1 MVKHKNKNQLIA
13 WVSSSTWVL
22 CGMLALPAH
31 AGEFYTIIGPDG
43 RPMVIPRAPSETKQV
58 ETQTQLEPQQVE
70 KIESRLSQTQQM
82 PSIQTAVL
90 VAKTQISQAQTAA
103 KVKEETA
110 TKPQP
115 QSVKGKPSSFAQ
127 PSEVV
132 ENVPAKTIAHPAKL
146 KTQVESSAAVSVQPV
161 ETPKQAS
168 PVLLTNMSPQE
179 VSSSAPV
186 KDPALSNKNTQ
197 TTTTAKQVDR
207 ALHKIEANTAIEKAT
222 RLASPPTAVPVSSK
236 STSDGFLEINGDRY
250 VKNEYLEG
258 QEFNL
263 ENKKRF
269 YVMPEGVVDKELG
282 APRLQVVER
291 EKGVNQGVLDR
302 LFKSTQPTESSVITL
317 STQYYPIAKDQV
329 VQGLG
334 QACYSDKKIK
344 KSKILKAQQD
354 VNVWPRQPLKDQ
366 FDYEVVAVQAGIK
379 NVQLSSYASS
389 QDQPSF
395 YWPFV
400 AFLDESG
407 CVIEG
412 VTGFKNQNREENKY
426 RYAVMDGMLQ
436 LPTQTRYILMTPLL
450 SAVDVE
456 DQVLSNQG
464 QIKLTA
470 IR

>member
-1 MVKHKNKNQLIA
+1 MVKHNNKKQIFA

-58 ETQTQLEPQQVE
+58 ETKTQLEPQQVE
-70 KIESRLSQTQQM
+70 KIEFRLSQTKQT
-82 PSIQTAVL
+82 PPIQTATT
-90 VAKTQISQAQTAA
+90 VAKAQISQPQTAVT
-103 KVKEETA
+103 VKEETV
-110 TKPQP
+110 TKPKP
-115 QSVKGKPSSFAQ
+115 QLVKRKPSIVHQQSKF
-127 PSEVV
+127 V
-132 ENVPAKTIAHPAKL
+132 ENVQTVTVENPDKL
-146 KTQVESSAAVSVQPV
+146 KTQVESSVAVSVQPV
-161 ETPKQAS
+161 ETPEQAS
-168 PVLLTNMSPQE
+168 PVPVIQTNSQE
-179 VSSSAPV
+179 ISSSAPA
-186 KDPALSNKNTQ
+186 KDPTLGNKNIQ
-197 TTTTAKQVDR
+197 KTTTAKQVDR

-222 RLASPPTAVPVSSK
+222 RLASPPMAVPVSSK

-302 LFKSTQPTESSVITL
+302 LFKSTQHAENKVITL

-329 VQGLG
+329 VQSLG
-334 QACYSDKKIK
+334 QACYSDKKVK
-344 KSKILKAQQD
+344 KAKVLKAQQD
-354 VNVWPRQPLKDQ
+354 VNVWPRQPLQDQ

-456 DQVLSNQG
+456 DQILSNQG

>member
-1 MVKHKNKNQLIA
+1 
-13 WVSSSTWVL
+13 
-22 CGMLALPAH
+22 MLALPAH

-43 RPMVIPRAPSETKQV
+43 RPMVIPRVPSETKHV
-58 ETQTQLEPQQVE
+58 ETKTQLEPQQVE
-70 KIESRLSQTQQM
+70 KIESGLSSTKQM
-82 PSIQTAVL
+82 PSIQTAVP
-90 VAKTQISQAQTAA
+90 VAKTQISQVQTAA
-103 KVKEETA
+103 KVKEETV
-110 TKPQP
+110 TEPKPQ
-115 QSVKGKPSSFAQ
+115 SLKGKPSIFAQ

-132 ENVPAKTIAHPAKL
+132 ENVPVKTVAHPAKL
-146 KTQVESSAAVSVQPV
+146 KTQVESSVAVSVQPV

-168 PVLLTNMSPQE
+168 PVLVTNMSPQE
-179 VSSSAPV
+179 VSSSAPA
-186 KDPALSNKNTQ
+186 KDLALSNKNTQ

-258 QEFNL
+258 QQFNL

-329 VQGLG
+329 VQSLG

-344 KSKILKAQQD
+344 KAKILKAQQD

-456 DQVLSNQG
+456 DQILSNQG

>member
-1 MVKHKNKNQLIA
+1 MVKHNNKNQLFA

-58 ETQTQLEPQQVE
+58 ETKTQLEPQQVE
-70 KIESRLSQTQQM
+70 KIKSRLSSTKQT
-82 PSIQTAVL
+82 PSVQSVVP
-90 VAKTQISQAQTAA
+90 VAKTQISQAQTAVI
-103 KVKEETA
+103 VKETA
-110 TKPQP
+110 TPPQP
-115 QSVKGKPSSFAQ
+115 PSVKGKSSIFTQ
-127 PSEVV
+127 PLEVV
-132 ENVPAKTIAHPAKL
+132 ENVPTKTVAHSAKL

-161 ETPKQAS
+161 ETPKQAY
-168 PVLLTNMSPQE
+168 PVLVTNMSPQE
-179 VSSSAPV
+179 VSSSAPA

-222 RLASPPTAVPVSSK
+222 RLASPPMAVPVSSK

-302 LFKSTQPTESSVITL
+302 LFKSTQPIENSVITL

-329 VQGLG
+329 VQSLG

-344 KSKILKAQQD
+344 KAKVLKAQQD

-456 DQVLSNQG
+456 DQILSNQG

>member
-1 MVKHKNKNQLIA
+1 MVKHNKKNQLYA
-13 WVSSSTWVL
+13 WVSSSTWLL
-22 CGMLALPAH
+22 CGMMALAAH

-43 RPMVIPRAPSETKQV
+43 RPMVIPRVPSENKKVEKTESKTSQTKQV
-58 ETQTQLEPQQVE
+58 ESTQVVSTVE
-70 KIESRLSQTQQM
+70 KKQTSQPQATPIVKVETVTETKPLSITDKSSTIIQPYESEDNPQSNGVAR
-82 PSIQTAVL
+82 TA
-90 VAKTQISQAQTAA
+90 QINTH
-103 KVKEETA
+103 VETA
-110 TKPQP
+110 ITVSLPAVVMAKPET
-115 QSVKGKPSSFAQ
+115 SVPVTATSSKETSSSVPEKLATLN
-127 PSEVV
+127 SE
-132 ENVPAKTIAHPAKL
+132 HL
-146 KTQVESSAAVSVQPV
+146 KTTKTS
-161 ETPKQAS
+161 
-168 PVLLTNMSPQE
+168 
-179 VSSSAPV
+179 
-186 KDPALSNKNTQ
+186 
-197 TTTTAKQVDR
+197 KQVDR
-207 ALHKIEANTAIEKAT
+207 ALNKIETNTALEKAT
-222 RLASPPTAVPVSSK
+222 RLPSASVTASVSAQ
-236 STSDGFLEINGDRY
+236 STSDGFLEIDGDRY

-282 APRLQVVER
+282 SPRLQVVER
-291 EKGVNQGVLDR
+291 EKGVNKGVLDR
-302 LFKSTQPTESSVITL
+302 LFKSTQPIESSVITL

-329 VQGLG
+329 VQSLG

-344 KSKILKAQQD
+344 KSKVLKAQQD
-354 VNVWPRQPLKDQ
+354 VNLWPSQPLKDQ
-366 FDYEVVAVQAGIK
+366 FDYDVVAVQAGIK

-400 AFLDESG
+400 AFLDETG

-436 LPTQTRYILMTPLL
+436 LPSQTRYILMTPLL

-456 DQVLSNQG
+456 DQKLSNQG

>member
-1 MVKHKNKNQLIA
+1 MVKHNNKNQLFA

-43 RPMVIPRAPSETKQV
+43 RPMVIPRAPSETKHV
-58 ETQTQLEPQQVE
+58 ETKIQLEPQQVE
-70 KIESRLSQTQQM
+70 KIESGLRQTQQT
-82 PSIQTAVL
+82 PSIQTTVPVVKAQISHPQA
-90 VAKTQISQAQTAA
+90 AKT
-103 KVKEETA
+103 VKEETA
-110 TKPQP
+110 TKPMP
-115 QSVKGKPSSFAQ
+115 PSVKGKPSIFVQ
-127 PSEVV
+127 QSEVIG
-132 ENVPAKTIAHPAKL
+132 NVPAKTVAHPAKL
-146 KTQVESSAAVSVQPV
+146 KTQVESSAAVSLQPV

-168 PVLLTNMSPQE
+168 PLLVTNMSPQE
-179 VSSSAPV
+179 VSSSAPA
-186 KDPALSNKNTQ
+186 KAPALSDEHTQ
-197 TTTTAKQVDR
+197 TTTNAKQVDR
-207 ALHKIEANTAIEKAT
+207 TLHKIEANTSIEKAT
-222 RLASPPTAVPVSSK
+222 RLASPPMAVPVSSK

-302 LFKSTQPTESSVITL
+302 LFKSTQPAESSVITL

-329 VQGLG
+329 VQSLG

-344 KSKILKAQQD
+344 KAKVLKVQQD

-456 DQVLSNQG
+456 DQILSNQG

>member
-1 MVKHKNKNQLIA
+1 MVKHNNKNQLFA

-70 KIESRLSQTQQM
+70 KIESGLSQTQQM
-82 PSIQTAVL
+82 PSIQTAVP
-90 VAKTQISQAQTAA
+90 VAKTQISQAQAAA

-110 TKPQP
+110 TKHQP
-115 QSVKGKPSSFAQ
+115 QLVKGKPSIFVQ
-127 PSEVV
+127 QSEVV
-132 ENVPAKTIAHPAKL
+132 ENVPAKTVAHPAKL
-146 KTQVESSAAVSVQPV
+146 KTQVEASAAVSVQPV
-161 ETPKQAS
+161 ETSKQPS

-197 TTTTAKQVDR
+197 STTTAKQVDR

-222 RLASPPTAVPVSSK
+222 RLASPPMAVPVSLK

-302 LFKSTQPTESSVITL
+302 LFKSTQPTESTVITL

-329 VQGLG
+329 VQSLG

-344 KSKILKAQQD
+344 KAKILKAQQD

-456 DQVLSNQG
+456 DQILSNQG

>member
-1 MVKHKNKNQLIA
+1 MVKHNNKNQLFA

-58 ETQTQLEPQQVE
+58 ETKIQLEPQQVE
-70 KIESRLSQTQQM
+70 KIESGLRQTQQT
-82 PSIQTAVL
+82 PSIQTTVPVVKAQISHPQA
-90 VAKTQISQAQTAA
+90 AKT
-103 KVKEETA
+103 VKEETA
-110 TKPQP
+110 TKPMP
-115 QSVKGKPSSFAQ
+115 PSVKGKPSIFVQ
-127 PSEVV
+127 QSEVI
-132 ENVPAKTIAHPAKL
+132 ENVPAKTVANPAKL
-146 KTQVESSAAVSVQPV
+146 KAQVESSAAVSLQPV

-168 PVLLTNMSPQE
+168 PLLVTNMSPQE
-179 VSSSAPV
+179 VSSSAPA

-222 RLASPPTAVPVSSK
+222 RLTSPPTAVPVSSK

-329 VQGLG
+329 VQSLG

-344 KSKILKAQQD
+344 KAKILKAQQD

-426 RYAVMDGMLQ
+426 RYAMMDGMLQ

-456 DQVLSNQG
+456 DQILSNQG

>member
-1 MVKHKNKNQLIA
+1 MVKHNNKNQLFA

-58 ETQTQLEPQQVE
+58 ETKTQLEPQQVE
-70 KIESRLSQTQQM
+70 KIESGLRQTQQT
-82 PSIQTAVL
+82 PSIQTAVP
-90 VAKTQISQAQTAA
+90 VAKAQISQAQTAA
-103 KVKEETA
+103 TVKEETA
-110 TKPQP
+110 TKPMP
-115 QSVKGKPSSFAQ
+115 PSVKGKPSIFVQ
-127 PSEVV
+127 QSEVI
-132 ENVPAKTIAHPAKL
+132 ENVPAKTVAHPAKL
-146 KTQVESSAAVSVQPV
+146 KTQVESSVAVSVQPV

-168 PVLLTNMSPQE
+168 PVLVTNMSPQE
-179 VSSSAPV
+179 VSSSAPA

-222 RLASPPTAVPVSSK
+222 RLTSPPTAVPVSSK

-302 LFKSTQPTESSVITL
+302 LFKSTQPTENIVITL

-329 VQGLG
+329 VQSLG

-344 KSKILKAQQD
+344 KAKTLKAQQD

-426 RYAVMDGMLQ
+426 RYAVIDGMLQ

-456 DQVLSNQG
+456 DQILSNQG

>member
-1 MVKHKNKNQLIA
+1 
-13 WVSSSTWVL
+13 
-22 CGMLALPAH
+22 MLALPAH

-43 RPMVIPRAPSETKQV
+43 RPMVIPRVPSETKQV
-58 ETQTQLEPQQVE
+58 ETRTQLEPQQVE
-70 KIESRLSQTQQM
+70 KIESRLSQTQQT
-82 PSIQTAVL
+82 PSVQTAL
-90 VAKTQISQAQTAA
+90 PVAKGQISQAQTAVT
-103 KVKEETA
+103 VKEETV

-115 QSVKGKPSSFAQ
+115 QSVKGKPSIFAQ
-127 PSEVV
+127 QSEVV
-132 ENVPAKTIAHPAKL
+132 ENVPAKTVAHPAKL
-146 KTQVESSAAVSVQPV
+146 KTQVESSVAVSVQPV

-168 PVLLTNMSPQE
+168 PVLVTNMSPQE
-179 VSSSAPV
+179 VTSSAPV
-186 KDPALSNKNTQ
+186 KNPALSNKNTQ

-222 RLASPPTAVPVSSK
+222 RLASPPMAVPVLSK

-302 LFKSTQPTESSVITL
+302 LFKSTQSTESTVITL

-329 VQGLG
+329 VQSLG

-344 KSKILKAQQD
+344 KAKVLKAQQD

-456 DQVLSNQG
+456 DQILSNQG

>member
-1 MVKHKNKNQLIA
+1 
-13 WVSSSTWVL
+13 
-22 CGMLALPAH
+22 
-31 AGEFYTIIGPDG
+31 
-43 RPMVIPRAPSETKQV
+43 
-58 ETQTQLEPQQVE
+58 
-70 KIESRLSQTQQM
+70 
-82 PSIQTAVL
+82 
-90 VAKTQISQAQTAA
+90 
-103 KVKEETA
+103 
-110 TKPQP
+110 
-115 QSVKGKPSSFAQ
+115 
-127 PSEVV
+127 
-132 ENVPAKTIAHPAKL
+132 
-146 KTQVESSAAVSVQPV
+146 
-161 ETPKQAS
+161 
-168 PVLLTNMSPQE
+168 MSPQE
-179 VSSSAPV
+179 VSSSASA
-186 KDPALSNKNTQ
+186 KEFELSNKNIQ

-222 RLASPPTAVPVSSK
+222 RLTSPPTAVPVSSK

-302 LFKSTQPTESSVITL
+302 LFKSTQPAESSVITL

-329 VQGLG
+329 VQSLG
-334 QACYSDKKIK
+334 QTCYSDKKIK
-344 KSKILKAQQD
+344 KAKILKVQQD

-426 RYAVMDGMLQ
+426 RYAVIDGMLQ

-456 DQVLSNQG
+456 DQILSNQG

>member
-1 MVKHKNKNQLIA
+1 MVKHNNKNQLIA
-13 WVSSSTWVL
+13 WVSSTTWVL

-58 ETQTQLEPQQVE
+58 ETKTQLEPQQVK
-70 KIESRLSQTQQM
+70 KIESGLSSTKQM

-90 VAKTQISQAQTAA
+90 VAKTQIAQVQTAA

-110 TKPQP
+110 TKPMP
-115 QSVKGKPSSFAQ
+115 PSVKEKPSIFTQ

-132 ENVPAKTIAHPAKL
+132 ENVPTKTIAIPAKL
-146 KTQVESSAAVSVQPV
+146 KTQVESSVAVSVQPV
-161 ETPKQAS
+161 ETPKKAS
-168 PVLLTNMSPQE
+168 PAPVTQTNSQAIF
-179 VSSSAPV
+179 SSAPA
-186 KDPALSNKNTQ
+186 KEPELSNKNTQ

-222 RLASPPTAVPVSSK
+222 RLTSPPTAVPVSSK

-302 LFKSTQPTESSVITL
+302 LFKSTQSTESTVITL

-329 VQGLG
+329 VQSLG
-334 QACYSDKKIK
+334 QACYSDRKIK
-344 KSKILKAQQD
+344 KAKVLKAQQD

-436 LPTQTRYILMTPLL
+436 LPTQTRFILMTPLL

-456 DQVLSNQG
+456 DQILSNQG

>member
-1 MVKHKNKNQLIA
+1 MVKHNNKNQLFA

-58 ETQTQLEPQQVE
+58 ETKTQLEPQQVE
-70 KIESRLSQTQQM
+70 KIESGLRQTQQT
-82 PSIQTAVL
+82 PSIQTAVP
-90 VAKTQISQAQTAA
+90 VAKAQISQAQTAA

-110 TKPQP
+110 TKPMP
-115 QSVKGKPSSFAQ
+115 PSVKGKPSIFVQ
-127 PSEVV
+127 QSEVI
-132 ENVPAKTIAHPAKL
+132 ENVPAKTVAHPAKL
-146 KTQVESSAAVSVQPV
+146 KTQVESSVAVSVQPV

-168 PVLLTNMSPQE
+168 PVLVTNMSPQE
-179 VSSSAPV
+179 VSSSAPA

-302 LFKSTQPTESSVITL
+302 LFKSTQPTENIVITL

-329 VQGLG
+329 VQSLG

-344 KSKILKAQQD
+344 KAKTLKAQQD

-426 RYAVMDGMLQ
+426 RYAVIDGMLQ

-456 DQVLSNQG
+456 DQILSNQG

>member
-1 MVKHKNKNQLIA
+1 MVKHNNKKQLFA

-58 ETQTQLEPQQVE
+58 ETKTQLEPQQVE
-70 KIESRLSQTQQM
+70 KFESRLSQTKQTL
-82 PSIQTAVL
+82 PIQTAAT
-90 VAKTQISQAQTAA
+90 VAKAQISQPQTAVT
-103 KVKEETA
+103 VKEETV
-110 TKPQP
+110 TKPKP
-115 QSVKGKPSSFAQ
+115 QSVEGKSLIFAQ
-127 PSEVV
+127 QSEVL
-132 ENVPAKTIAHPAKL
+132 ENVPAKTVANPAKL
-146 KTQVESSAAVSVQPV
+146 KTQVESSVAVSVQPV
-161 ETPKQAS
+161 ETLKPES
-168 PVLLTNMSPQE
+168 PVSASQTNSQE
-179 VSSSAPV
+179 ISSSAPA
-186 KDPALSNKNTQ
+186 KESTISTENIK
-197 TTTTAKQVDR
+197 TTTTAKRVDR
-207 ALHKIEANTAIEKAT
+207 ALHKIETNTAIEKAT
-222 RLASPPTAVPVSSK
+222 RLSNPQAAVPVYSK

-302 LFKSTQPTESSVITL
+302 LFKSTQPTESAVITL

-329 VQGLG
+329 VQSLG
-334 QACYSDKKIK
+334 QACYSDKKVK
-344 KSKILKAQQD
+344 KAKVLKAQQD
-354 VNVWPRQPLKDQ
+354 VNVWPRQPLQDQ

-412 VTGFKNQNREENKY
+412 VTGFKNQNREENTY

-456 DQVLSNQG
+456 DQILSNQG

>member
-31 AGEFYTIIGPDG
+31 AGEFYTIISPDG
-43 RPMVIPRAPSETKQV
+43 RPMVIPRVPSETKQV
-58 ETQTQLEPQQVE
+58 ETKTQLEPQQVE
-70 KIESRLSQTQQM
+70 KIESGLRQTQQT
-82 PSIQTAVL
+82 PSIQTAVP
-90 VAKTQISQAQTAA
+90 VVKAQISHPQAAKT
-103 KVKEETA
+103 VKEETA
-110 TKPQP
+110 TKPMP
-115 QSVKGKPSSFAQ
+115 PSVKGKPSIFVQ
-127 PSEVV
+127 QSEVI
-132 ENVPAKTIAHPAKL
+132 ENVPAKTVANPAKL
-146 KTQVESSAAVSVQPV
+146 KAQVESSAAVSLQPV

-168 PVLLTNMSPQE
+168 PLLVTNMSPQE
-179 VSSSAPV
+179 VSSSAPA

-222 RLASPPTAVPVSSK
+222 RLTSPPTAVPVSSK

-329 VQGLG
+329 VQSLG

-344 KSKILKAQQD
+344 KAKILKAQQD

-456 DQVLSNQG
+456 DQILSNQG

>member
-1 MVKHKNKNQLIA
+1 MVKHNNKNQLFA

-43 RPMVIPRAPSETKQV
+43 RPMVIPRAPSETKHV
-58 ETQTQLEPQQVE
+58 ETKTQLEPQQVE
-70 KIESRLSQTQQM
+70 KIESGLSSTQQT
-82 PSIQTAVL
+82 PSVQTASMV
-90 VAKTQISQAQTAA
+90 VKTQISQAQTAVT
-103 KVKEETA
+103 VKEETA
-110 TKPQP
+110 PKPQP
-115 QSVKGKPSSFAQ
+115 QSLKGKPSIFAQ

-132 ENVPAKTIAHPAKL
+132 ENVPAKTVAHPAKL
-146 KTQVESSAAVSVQPV
+146 KTQVESSVAVSVQPV
-161 ETPKQAS
+161 ETQKQAS
-168 PVLLTNMSPQE
+168 PVLVTNMSPQK
-179 VSSSAPV
+179 VTSSAPA
-186 KDPALSNKNTQ
+186 KDLTLSNKNTQ

-302 LFKSTQPTESSVITL
+302 LFKSTQSTESTVITL

-329 VQGLG
+329 VQSLG
-334 QACYSDKKIK
+334 QACYSDRKIK
-344 KSKILKAQQD
+344 KAKVLKAQQD

-436 LPTQTRYILMTPLL
+436 LPTQTRFILMTPLL

-456 DQVLSNQG
+456 DQILSNQG